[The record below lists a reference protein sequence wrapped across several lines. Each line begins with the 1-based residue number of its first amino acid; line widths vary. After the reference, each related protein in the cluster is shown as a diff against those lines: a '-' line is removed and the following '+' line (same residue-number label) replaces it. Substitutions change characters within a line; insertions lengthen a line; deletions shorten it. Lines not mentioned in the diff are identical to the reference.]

1 MKAGLAWLGAAALLL
16 GACALGPDYRRPALD
31 VPKDYQWQ
39 LPQDAAAEFGD
50 RDWWALYRD
59 PMLQRA
65 LDIALERNLDVR
77 IAATRIEQAR
87 AMLGATRL
95 QYWPQLSLG
104 AQAER
109 SKTSSYTQLLP
120 EQPRLGTIYDASID
134 ASYELDIWGRL
145 RRLNEAARAD
155 MLASVYAQRSVVV
168 GLIADV
174 ATAYFTLISLDEQLA
189 VTRSTVATRRKFVEL
204 TRAKHDRGVVS
215 GLDVSTAEAELATA
229 QANIPD
235 LERQI
240 GQTEDQLSVL
250 LGHNPGPIRRAH
262 HFGDSPPLPPAPP
275 AGLPSSLLERRPD
288 ILRAEQQLRAANA
301 RVGAAKAALFP
312 TLSLTG
318 SYGGQSLE
326 LSKLFSGPAN
336 TWLAGAGVTLPL
348 LDAGN
353 SLYQL
358 DLADATKREA
368 LLSYEQSV
376 LNALKEVSDALIA
389 RQKYV
394 EFQQAQAAKV
404 DALRRAN
411 AIALARYQV
420 GYASY
425 FDVINSDRDLFNAQL
440 DLAAAYLNSQLA
452 NVRLYQALGG
462 GWRIQEG
469 GRAPGS

>member
-1 MKAGLAWLGAAALLL
+1 VKADLAWLGAAALLL